1 MANNA
6 VINFSFT
13 GLPEGY
19 CFTTPQRF
27 ALDVVA
33 GMTGYLPG
41 QYNVVIDS
49 ETEPSA
55 DDREKMWHK
64 LYPGGAPSG
73 KIFKYYL
80 GKWVTPHP
88 IEAGGDERR
97 IWVGNESDIWAYDG
111 GDGTNPSTDAPTAT
125 TGAMW
130 ERDTSFDFRFPLG
143 VGTSPAPASTTV
155 SVGATGGEE
164 KHSLTEDELPQI
176 TPSLYVAASDGSDPT
191 VREGLQTTDDTVGG
205 GTAPSYRTAVGANPY
220 VQPFG
225 GDSDGVVVPHNNMPP
240 FLAVFFIKRT
250 SRVYITA

>member
-130 ERDTSFDFRFPLG
+130 ERDTDFDFKFPVG
-143 VGTSPAPASTTV
+143 VGTSPAPYSTTI

-164 KHSLTEDELPQI
+164 KHTLQDEEMPLHGHPAQYNSGGEGESDADGGI
-176 TPSLYVAASDGSDPT
+176 MIGPGSDTKSAYSGTPSETRGQAIGGSGGAADGTTTPFNVLPLY
-191 VREGLQTTDDTVGG
+191 R
-205 GTAPSYRTAVGANPY
+205 
-220 VQPFG
+220 
-225 GDSDGVVVPHNNMPP
+225 
-240 FLAVFFIKRT
+240 AVFFIKRT